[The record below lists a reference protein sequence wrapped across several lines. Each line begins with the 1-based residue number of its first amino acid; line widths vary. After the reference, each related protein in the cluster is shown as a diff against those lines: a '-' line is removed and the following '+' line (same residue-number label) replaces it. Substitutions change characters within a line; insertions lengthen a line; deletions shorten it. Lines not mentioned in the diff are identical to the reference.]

1 MITIL
6 EKLFVKKEAA
16 ESRQRELYGML
27 CGAVGILLNIFLFAG
42 KLFAGMISG
51 SIAITADAMNNLSD
65 AASSIV
71 TLVGFKLAGQKP
83 DEEHPYGHGRMEY
96 VAGFIVSALILAMA
110 GTLLKDSVTKIIHPE
125 DTQYSN
131 LIVAILVA
139 SILVKCYMAF
149 YNHNIGKKIGSA
161 AILATSMDSLTD
173 CIATATVL
181 ASTLVSH
188 FLGWQIDGY
197 CGVIVG
203 LFVGYA
209 GISSARDTLNPLLGQ
224 PPERAF
230 VEQIEQ
236 IVMSFSKEYII
247 GMHDLIVHD
256 YGPGRRFVSLH
267 AEVPAECDVLTLHDY
282 IDNLEIHLQQQ
293 MGCFCTVHMDPVV
306 TTDEKVAILKKKVDG
321 LIKQMDER
329 FTMHDFRMVPGETH
343 TNLLFDVV
351 VPIRYEMDD
360 QKIKEQI
367 CSCVQKDIGN
377 NFYAVIKIDKDM
389 GYTE

>member
-6 EKLFVKKEAA
+6 EKIFVKKEAA
-16 ESRQRELYGML
+16 ESRQREIYGML
-27 CGAVGILLNIFLFAG
+27 CGAVGILLNICLFGG

-83 DEEHPYGHGRMEY
+83 DEEHPYGRGRMEY

-110 GTLLKDSVTKIIHPE
+110 ATLLKDSVTKIIHPE

-131 LIVAILVA
+131 LIVAILVV
-139 SILVKCYMAF
+139 SIIVKCYMAF

-181 ASTLVSH
+181 ASTLVAH

-224 PPERAF
+224 PPEKAF

-236 IVMSFSKEYII
+236 IVMAFSPKYII

-282 IDNLEIHLQQQ
+282 IDNLEVNLQQR

-306 TTDEKVAILKKKVDG
+306 TTDEKVAVLKEKVG
-321 LIKQMDER
+321 ELVKQMDER
-329 FTMHDFRMVPGETH
+329 FTMHDFRMVPGESH

-351 VPIRYEMDD
+351 VPMRYEMDD
-360 QKIKEQI
+360 QNIKEQI
-367 CSCVQKDIGN
+367 GSRIRENIGAN
-377 NFYAVIKIDKDM
+377 YNAVIQIDKNI